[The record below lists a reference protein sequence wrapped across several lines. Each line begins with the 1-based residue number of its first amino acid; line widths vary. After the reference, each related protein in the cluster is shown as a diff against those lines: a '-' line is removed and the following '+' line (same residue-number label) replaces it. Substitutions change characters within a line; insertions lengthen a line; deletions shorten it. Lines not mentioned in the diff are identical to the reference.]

1 MTFEEWRTLVKIAYQ
16 GGEPTADSLLIAV
29 KDGARAVTV
38 RDVESDLAL
47 AKSYRDSFR
56 DARYE
61 MAATRI
67 TDPVGTVV
75 AAVKLLMPIDD
86 DTVAIT
92 AMLENAIKSAYDIF
106 NGTADRWDAL
116 LVEAAIEMQRHV
128 PFFQVRQITTFL
140 ADGDGVTNDGFV
152 SRVPV
157 PEDARIQQ
165 LWYGHYYPALEADVE
180 YTADD
185 IVVSNGRSYKVI
197 TGGTLT
203 IYDLVGGL
211 TSTDG
216 EEEDLGDLVFRYY
229 RPESDWPVRNIN
241 WNKRN
246 VLFAGD
252 FSGGPLYALPPQID
266 EIWLYPALDASHRFD
281 LEWVGVAQEY
291 EDTDEVTFDSKA
303 AACAAHFI
311 RSHLL
316 REILQDSRRSAE
328 SFALFQRELRG
339 LVVDNEQRDQ
349 GAPVSVAP
357 YDYRRRWRCC
367 GVCGIVTENSNNGTD
382 VNPNA
387 WAQVNS
393 TGGDETLTPTAA
405 NMTFDVAVT
414 GGAGLRRFVLATH
427 GMTAGWRATVRF
439 IFPLTAG
446 IEVDMR
452 NGALAGDQLLPAERY
467 PDQLYT
473 TDGYVSTATLEFVFG
488 NNAWEYVG
496 GTSPA

>member
-1 MTFEEWRTLVKIAYQ
+1 MTFEAWRTLVKLAYQ
-16 GGEPTADSLLIAV
+16 GGEPTTDSLMMAI

-47 AKSYRDSFR
+47 AKSYRNSFIE
-56 DARYE
+56 ARYE

-67 TDPVGTVV
+67 TDAVGTVV

-86 DTVAIT
+86 DTAAIT
-92 AMLENAIKSAYDIF
+92 GLLENAIKSAYNTF

-116 LVEAAIEMQRHV
+116 LVEAAVEMQRHV

-140 ADGDGVTNDGFV
+140 ADGDGVTTEGFV

-157 PEDARIQQ
+157 PAEARIQQ
-165 LWYGHYYPALEADVE
+165 LWYGHYYPALEPDVE
-180 YTADD
+180 YAADD
-185 IVVSNGRSYKVI
+185 IVISNGRAYKVI

-203 IYDLVGGL
+203 SYEIGAGL

-216 EEEDLGDLVFRYY
+216 EDEDLGDLVFNYY
-229 RPESDWPVRNIN
+229 QPERDWPVRNLN
-241 WNKRN
+241 WNQRN
-246 VLFAGD
+246 VLLAGD
-252 FSGGPLYALPPQID
+252 FSGGPAYALPPQID
-266 EIWLYPALDASHRFD
+266 EIWLYPALDADHRFD

-291 EDTDEVTFDSKA
+291 ADEDEVTFDAKA

-316 REILQDSRRSAE
+316 REIMQDSRRSAE
-328 SFALFQRELRG
+328 AFALFQRELRG
-339 LVVDNEQRDQ
+339 LVVDNEQREQ

-357 YDYRRRWRCC
+357 YDYRRRWRCF
-367 GVCGIVTENSNNGTD
+367 GACGIVTENSNNGTE

-387 WAQVNS
+387 WAEVNS

-405 NMTFDVAVT
+405 NMTFDVTVT
-414 GGAGLRRFVLATH
+414 GAAGLRRFVLATH
-427 GMTAGWRATVRF
+427 GQTAGNRATVRF
-439 IFPLTAG
+439 IVPLTAG
-446 IEVDMR
+446 IEIDMR
-452 NGALAGDQLLPAERY
+452 NGALAGAQLLPAERY

-473 TDGYVSTATLEFVFG
+473 TDGYVTTATFEFVFG
-488 NNAWEYVG
+488 NNVWEYVS